1 MKMHYEKPAIAIECY
16 ALTQSIAA
24 CVLKIGFSS
33 GLCVLQ
39 DADTQKLHG
48 MLNLAA
54 ENHFTPSGDG
64 CINYPSEMEGE
75 NGICYHTL
83 ANAAFTSG

>member
-1 MKMHYEKPAIAIECY
+1 MHYEKPAMVIERY

-24 CVLKIGFSS
+24 CVLKVGFSS
-33 GLCVLQ
+33 GLCVLR
-39 DADTQKLHG
+39 DADTQKLFG

-54 ENHFTPSGDG
+54 DNHFIPNGEG